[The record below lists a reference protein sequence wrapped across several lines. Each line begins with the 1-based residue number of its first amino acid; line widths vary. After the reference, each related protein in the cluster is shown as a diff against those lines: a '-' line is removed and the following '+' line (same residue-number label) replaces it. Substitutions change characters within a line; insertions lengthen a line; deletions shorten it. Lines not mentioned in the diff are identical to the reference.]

1 MSTSRLFSV
10 LDKALPDE
18 KIIQDFS
25 DRIWNDKELNGTYV
39 ELNNEWKF
47 IPDNAPLDIVT
58 KALFK
63 EYFEIP
69 FGTYK
74 VMVAIGGNYKS
85 GTWIFDS
92 KILFCNALS

>member
-1 MSTSRLFSV
+1 MSTSRLFSL

-25 DRIWNDKELNGTYV
+25 DRIWNDKEL
-39 ELNNEWKF
+39 
-47 IPDNAPLDIVT
+47 
-58 KALFK
+58 
-63 EYFEIP
+63 YFEIP
-69 FGTYK
+69 NGFYK

-92 KILFCNALS
+92 KILFCNPLLQ